1 VGTYCNGIIDVL
13 ILFTYLC
20 RMNLDLTQY
29 TIEELVE
36 LKNEID
42 NHVHSYED
50 GFVYICKVRS
60 YGRSWNE
67 RVSNPYTL
75 QELCYRYDGYDG
87 IVDVYSTNSNLS
99 IENYGDVKYIV
110 SESDYDKWK
119 GYEDIKNTI
128 PSIIEELDEWDNR
141 DNVPF
146 NQRPMFS
153 PVYTREDL
161 VEYEKKLTDYDM
173 SFVAPASYNREL

>member
-1 VGTYCNGIIDVL
+1 
-13 ILFTYLC
+13 
-20 RMNLDLTQY
+20 MNLDLTQY
-29 TIEELVE
+29 TIEELLT

-42 NHVHSYED
+42 NHVHSYSD

-60 YGRSWNE
+60 YGRNWNE

-75 QELCYRYDGYDG
+75 RDLCYRYDGYDG
-87 IVDVYSTNSNLS
+87 IVDVYSTNPDLS

-110 SESDYDKWK
+110 SESDYEKWRD
-119 GYEDIKNTI
+119 YESIKNI
-128 PSIIEELDEWDNR
+128 IQSIIEELDKLDNR

-146 NQRPMFS
+146 NERPMFS

-161 VEYEKKLTDYDM
+161 AEYEKKLADYNM
-173 SFVAPASYNREL
+173 SFVPPKSYKDKE